1 MSIRP
6 CILNRDHISKKKP
19 CRLSGSSTIQVGR
32 AQLEL
37 GQPRQEQR
45 NRRDWPGPLVSI
57 LVRVEQVT
65 PVSSIFQ
72 SIGRSRFSGYEGSVR
87 EILVGY
93 GWNPVKEVQQATIAL
108 LKEVYRVHT
117 LIKYLRGAWNARSS
131 LISLQFKSL
140 TRV

>member
-1 MSIRP
+1 M
-6 CILNRDHISKKKP
+6 
-19 CRLSGSSTIQVGR
+19 
-32 AQLEL
+32 EL

-57 LVRVEQVT
+57 LVRVQQVT

-72 SIGRSRFSGYEGSVR
+72 SIGKIDYEGSVR

-108 LKEVYRVHT
+108 IKEVHRVHT
-117 LIKYLRGAWNARSS
+117 Y
-131 LISLQFKSL
+131 
-140 TRV
+140 